1 MEMDVGRQ
9 GEGLTA
15 RPPGVCEAPTF
26 WNTEPYNAKTIKTRD
41 EIIFLFVIKL
51 RVTPSTPKK

>member
-1 MEMDVGRQ
+1 MGRQ

-51 RVTPSTPKK
+51 RVTPSTPQK